1 MFSFMRSSHIPS
13 LLMRTVLCGVLAL
26 PLIVQAAALGDATV
40 RSSIGQRLDADIDI
54 ASLSSAEAES
64 LVIRLA
70 PADAFAS
77 AGIDYTALLR
87 SMRFSVVK
95 QGDRHRVHVSSDLA
109 VSDPFLNL
117 LVELS
122 ANGTRTIRQYAL
134 LIDPPAIEQPSEA
147 STPPVTPAQ
156 PAATTAEAAPSES
169 SAKTT
174 AAASRVRTDKREV
187 RRGETLRSIA
197 AGLQPAGVQLEQV
210 MVALQNSNPSAFVEG
225 NANRIRSGSVLTV
238 TDADTMRG
246 VDLTEARRTLRAQTA
261 DFIRYQKQLAE
272 RSVNTATAN
281 PRAQA
286 ETSAPAGNRSSS
298 GSVSVQLN
306 DSNKAAATQDK
317 LTLSTPGK
325 AEAPGSGANSQAT
338 LDKLAA
344 DKALADANSRIAA
357 LEKNISQVQALLAI
371 QNKSLADAQQRAA
384 DTSVKPDV
392 KAEPDPAAKVGEA
405 AKGTAAAPP
414 SVEPPKTVLAD
425 NEPTAATQAA
435 IPSQP
440 AVSTTK
446 APVPARSAASS
457 TAPSS
462 TATGTELFTDWL
474 QDPVALAV
482 GGGAVLLLLGWL
494 LMRSRRTG
502 AGPVSVTE
510 AEPAIAQT
518 VIGESGGRQIDTNHS
533 VFHSNF
539 VPSLSQIDA
548 NEVDAI
554 AEADVYIA
562 YGRDEQAEEILLDAL
577 RAHPQRHVL
586 RVKLL
591 EIYASRNDKQKFGTL
606 AAELRVLTHGQ
617 GAEWAQA
624 ARLGRTLDSGNHL
637 YDASSHEGVASASL
651 SPVED
656 FELKL
661 EGLLGEQRKHND
673 AASSANRSAAL
684 PPIDFQRSGIDTG
697 TSPAAPAA
705 SDIGNELGTSA
716 LNTKL
721 ELALACREIGDR
733 DGARELLA
741 EVAKARDPELARRAN
756 SLLQQLA

>member
-1 MFSFMRSSHIPS
+1 MFSFMRSSHIHS

-26 PLIVQAAALGDATV
+26 PHIVQAAALGDATV

-64 LVIRLA
+64 LVVRLA

-87 SMRFSVVK
+87 SMRFAVVK

-109 VSDPFLNL
+109 VSDPFVNL

-134 LIDPPAIEQPSEA
+134 LIDPPTIEQPSEA

-174 AAASRVRTDKREV
+174 AVAPRVRTDKREV

-197 AGLQPAGVQLEQV
+197 TGLQPAGVQLEQV
-210 MVALQNSNPSAFVEG
+210 MVALQTSNPSAFVEG

-238 TDADTMRG
+238 PDADTMRG
-246 VDLTEARRTLRAQTA
+246 VDLTEASRTLRAQTA

-272 RSVNTATAN
+272 RSVNTATLN
-281 PRAQA
+281 PRAQS
-286 ETSAPAGNRSSS
+286 EPSSSAGNRSSS

-392 KAEPDPAAKVGEA
+392 KTEPDPAAKVGEA
-405 AKGTAAAPP
+405 AQETAAAPP
-414 SVEPPKTVLAD
+414 SVEPPKTVMAD
-425 NEPTAATQAA
+425 NEPTAATQAD
-435 IPSQP
+435 IPPQP
-440 AVSTTK
+440 AVPTTK
-446 APVPARSAASS
+446 APAPARPAA
-457 TAPSS
+457 SS

-474 QDPVALAV
+474 QDPVARAV
-482 GGGAVLLLLGWL
+482 GGGAVLLLGWL

-510 AEPAIAQT
+510 AEPAVAQT

-624 ARLGRTLDSGNHL
+624 ARLGRTLDSGNHM
-637 YDASSHEGVASASL
+637 YDAPSHEGVASSPL
-651 SPVED
+651 SSVED

-684 PPIDFQRSGIDTG
+684 PPIDFQRSGIDIG
-697 TSPAAPAA
+697 TSPAAPAT

-716 LNTKL
+716 LSTKL